1 MNARLLYV
9 LNDLENFKVREAA
22 EKLEDLV
29 RYDIPEAINQACVD
43 ARQRLEEFDDGAAE
57 ELIQNALMELQKH
70 PL

>member
-1 MNARLLYV
+1 M
-9 LNDLENFKVREAA
+9 
-22 EKLEDLV
+22 